1 MQEQIT
7 LGLYKDSNII
17 KSFNTDLESLLK
29 DKFDRGLI
37 DEDLFNKAVEELEIL
52 KARPLNPELTLTH
65 IIDKNGHH
73 TIRYKRRDELS
84 NKKNQPVSV
93 GDVAIYNGEEQKIVA
108 IYDNGYV
115 RLKDGSGNVRM
126 RSIKNVEFTHPETKQ
141 KSKVSGF
148 HTPED
153 FYTDG
158 SYNIHSKIREELR
171 KQYSNKQ
178 IDSVLK
184 QLHDSGLS
192 KTDISVG
199 LQKILQEDY
208 HNTYGQETGLPY
220 RTSGLPTKTVFQ
232 VKMAR
237 NEKLISEKADEIK
250 KNIKINKI
258 EYGLSSDDV
267 KKITKSI
274 IKLASFGED
283 IFKEVELR
291 PDLTP
296 HENKAIIFK
305 MMNDENVIVNGDIKV
320 DKYGRVSGD
329 EVILKKGYFD
339 NPNNNIK
346 FNKVGKLSIHPETET
361 FDLRVNHVDNLG
373 INSRKLKS
381 LKNLKLESVGNV
393 DIKIDNLEDL
403 KGLPETINGNL
414 LIKGSKSAIL
424 KNMPKTVKGSLAVYD
439 GGLESLEG
447 FPEVGLS
454 INVSGNKLKTL
465 EGLQDR
471 VNGSLDVSNNDL
483 KNFKGAPKYVKG
495 NFIFKNMD
503 VESLYGFP
511 KQIGAFELFG
521 NGSLKR
527 DEVLEVSDVTYPD
540 RDKILPHANF
550 YSLFHGSSDWDK
562 YRDDIKDKYFL
573 KFRTE
578 PTMM

>member
-1 MQEQIT
+1 MQEQVT
-7 LGLYKDSNII
+7 LESYKDSNII
-17 KSFNTDLESLLK
+17 SSFNTDLEFLLK
-29 DKFDRGLI
+29 DKFDKGLI
-37 DEDLFNKAVEELEIL
+37 DEDLFRKAIEELEIL

-84 NKKNQPVSV
+84 NKTDKPVAP

-115 RLKDGSGNVRM
+115 RLEDGSGNVRM
-126 RSIKNVEFTHPETKQ
+126 RSIKNIEFKHPETKQ

-153 FYTDG
+153 FHTDG
-158 SYNIHSKIREELR
+158 SYNIHSKIRKELR
-171 KQYSNKQ
+171 KEYSNKQ
-178 IDSVLK
+178 IDSILK
-184 QLHDSGLS
+184 QLQDSGLS
-192 KTDISVG
+192 KKDISVG
-199 LQKILQEDY
+199 LQKISQEDY

-220 RTSGLPTKTVFQ
+220 KTSGLPTKTVFQ
-232 VKMAR
+232 VKMER

-250 KNIKINKI
+250 RNIKINKI

-267 KKITKSI
+267 KKITKNI

-283 IFKEVELR
+283 IFKETELR
-291 PDLTP
+291 PDPTP
-296 HENKAIIFK
+296 HENKAIAFK
-305 MMNDENVIVNGDIKV
+305 MMNNKDVIINGDMKV
-320 DKYGRVSGD
+320 DKYGRVSAD
-329 EVILKKGYFD
+329 EVILKQEYFD

-381 LKNLKLESVGNV
+381 LKNLRLESVGNV

-503 VESLYGFP
+503 FESLYGFP
-511 KQIGAFELFG
+511 KQIGAFELFR

-540 RDKILPHANF
+540 RDKILPHVNF
-550 YSLFHGSSDWDK
+550 YSLFYGSSEWDK